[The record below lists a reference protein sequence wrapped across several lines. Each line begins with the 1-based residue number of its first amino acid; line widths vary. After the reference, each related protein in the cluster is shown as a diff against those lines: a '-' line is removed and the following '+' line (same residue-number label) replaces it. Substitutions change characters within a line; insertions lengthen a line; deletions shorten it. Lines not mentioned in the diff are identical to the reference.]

1 MKRLQPVILIFV
13 LSQVLSSCIKLD
25 ESELGKGILDL
36 YVYDFQTNTNRQ
48 ITNTPDI
55 YEFPVGFSGEKI
67 VYKDND
73 GVSNMNVDGSGKELV
88 LSSGSFT
95 EFHVSGNGKYIFIK
109 DGNIFIMNSDGTGLS
124 QITDTPLNFFAPEL
138 SPDGKYISAC
148 CDNGFILINLLTGVT
163 DVINRSKPSS
173 LYDWSSNSGKLTY
186 SIYINNFSQVFS
198 YDVATKH
205 EVQLTD
211 NQKFNYFPKWRKG
224 SDQIIFA
231 SALADYGSDLVLM
244 NSDGS
249 SAELILHDNG
259 LSYPVCSPSGNQ
271 VAFINQ
277 DGDLGICDMTG
288 QNYKVLNNLPGG
300 CLEPSWSDD
309 GRYILYYR
317 AFPEL

>member
-1 MKRLQPVILIFV
+1 MKRLLPVVLMLV
-13 LSQVLSSCIKLD
+13 LSQVISSCIKLD

-36 YVYDFQTNTNRQ
+36 YVFDFQSNTNKQ

-73 GVSNMNVDGSGKELV
+73 GVSSMNIDGTEKKLL

-95 EFHVSGNGKYIFIK
+95 EFHVSGNGKFIFIK
-109 DGNIFIMNSDGTGLS
+109 DGNIFIMNTDGSGLS
-124 QITDTPLNFFAPEL
+124 QITDTPLNFFAVEI

-148 CDNGFILINLLTGVT
+148 CDNGFILINLLTGET
-163 DVINRSKPSS
+163 EVINRNKPSS
-173 LYDWSSNSGKLTY
+173 LYDWSSDSGKLTY
-186 SIYINNFSQVFS
+186 SIYINNYSQVFS
-198 YDVATKH
+198 YAIATKV

-211 NQKFNYFPKWRKG
+211 NLKFNYFPKWRNG

-231 SALADYGSDLVLM
+231 SALADYGSDLILM

-249 SAELILHDNG
+249 AAEVIIHN
-259 LSYPVCSPSGNQ
+259 SSINFPVCSPSGNQ
-271 VAFINQ
+271 VAFVNQ
-277 DGDLGICDMTG
+277 NGDLGICDITG
-288 QNYKVLNNLPGG
+288 QNYKVLNDLPGG
-300 CLEPSWSDD
+300 CMEPSWSDD